1 MQLPNLRKDN
11 NKMVIHRLKIAKG
24 HLNKVISMVEEGK
37 YCIDVVHQ
45 SIAVQAA
52 LKEVDAIILKNHLE
66 TCVAESIRKG
76 NVKEVVD
83 EMMSVIRKKTSL

>member
-1 MQLPNLRKDN
+1 MQLAKLKKDGN
-11 NKMVIHRLKIAKG
+11 ERVLHRLKITRG
-24 HLNKVISMVEEGK
+24 HLNKIISMVEEGE

-52 LKEVDAIILKNHLE
+52 LKEVDAIILKRHLE

-83 EMMSVIRKKTSL
+83 EMMGVIRKKTS